1 MKLLYWLLLSAVPL
15 FSQPFSFGI
24 KGGVPFTDFLNATSA
39 GGFAPF
45 TSFVSTTNR
54 YIIGPAAELR
64 LPFGLGVE
72 LDALY
77 RHFNYTASGF
87 LVDVTY
93 NSSTTG
99 SAWEFPLMAKYRFR
113 AKIIR
118 PYVDAGVALD
128 WLSRKQN
135 ILPGGLT
142 QTITQLVVP
151 THVTTTTSSS
161 TPIELQ
167 HNTVTGFVTGVG
179 VDIHVLLLHVSPE
192 IRYTRWGAQHFLSL
206 NGGLSSDQ
214 NQAEFLLGVTF

>member
-24 KGGVPFTDFLNATSA
+24 KGGVPFTDFLNATST
-39 GGFAPF
+39 GSIGPFANYL
-45 TSFVSTTNR
+45 STTNR

-64 LPFGLGVE
+64 LPFGLSVE
-72 LDALY
+72 LDVLY
-77 RHFNYTASGF
+77 RHFNYTGSG
-87 LVDVTY
+87 LSGDVTY

-113 AKIIR
+113 TKIIR
-118 PYVDAGVALD
+118 PYVDAGVAWD
-128 WLSRKQN
+128 RLS
-135 ILPGGLT
+135 GLT
-142 QTITQLVVP
+142 QTITQLVIP
-151 THVTTTTSSS
+151 THVATTTSSS
-161 TPIELQ
+161 TPLELQ

-192 IRYTRWGAQHFLSL
+192 IRYTRWGAQHFLSQ

-214 NQAEFLLGVTF
+214 NQAEFLVGVTF